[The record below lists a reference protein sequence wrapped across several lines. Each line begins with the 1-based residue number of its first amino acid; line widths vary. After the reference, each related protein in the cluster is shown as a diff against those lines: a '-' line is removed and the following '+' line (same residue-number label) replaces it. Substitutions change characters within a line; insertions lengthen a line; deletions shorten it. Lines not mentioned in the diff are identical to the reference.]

1 MHRVLTRTRSHDI
14 ALWVEAVWGVPPI
27 LPLRRDWYAT
37 QMNKLTLLLGLSCAA
52 ALLGGCAD
60 RSTMVPAQLTQLAP
74 LTRAMQPGV
83 KAIPSCKGQHTTKQ
97 YAQSQAKSLNFNGG
111 TLCVPKFQG
120 WGGGLKYPG
129 GASGVSATLI
139 SSTTAYAPSFFPP
152 GVSAIFWI
160 QFKPS
165 SFVKFN
171 TKLPAGVSLASS
183 KLKVNKAYTIGGA
196 DYYASLFRV
205 LPACYTIAANGTYGP
220 MIGGLGYPLKAG
232 DIHYAFIWVNPGK
245 SVSNKC

>member
-1 MHRVLTRTRSHDI
+1 M
-14 ALWVEAVWGVPPI
+14 PPI
-27 LPLRRDWYAT
+27 LPLRCECYAA

-97 YAQSQAKSLNFNGG
+97 YAQSQAKSLNYNGG

-129 GASGVSATLI
+129 GASGISATLI
-139 SSTTAYAPSFFPP
+139 SSTTAYAPSYFPP

-160 QFKPS
+160 QFKLS
-165 SFVKFN
+165 SFAKFN
-171 TKLPAGVSLASS
+171 SKLPTGLSLASS
-183 KLKVNKAYTIGGA
+183 KLKAKKAYTIEGA
-196 DYYASLFRV
+196 DYYGSLFRA
-205 LPACYTIAANGTYGP
+205 LPACYTVAANGTYGP
-220 MIGGLGYPLKAG
+220 MIGGLGYPLKGG